1 MKKLLS
7 ILLCSIMLFGL
18 SGCAVTRVDYSK
30 VSTSEDYSITLEQ
43 QANTTQA
50 IDEITQKASKD
61 VKEVDDETAQKTV
74 SDGLYFIKTNVNEL
88 LKDNSTMEKAI
99 YYGTFIY
106 KFVESDCEFD
116 KIDDLEESAKT
127 AYMIG
132 LNTLEYVKYPYRGQ
146 EASSNKLETIK
157 EYVAKL

>member
-7 ILLCSIMLFGL
+7 IVLCSIMLLGI

-43 QANTTQA
+43 QANTTKA
-50 IDEITQKASKD
+50 VDEITKKASED
-61 VKEVDDETAQKTV
+61 VKKVDDETAQKTV
-74 SDGLYFIKTNVNEL
+74 SDGLYFIKTNVNDL
-88 LKDNSTMEKAI
+88 LKDNVTMEKAI

-132 LNTLEYVKYPYRGQ
+132 LNTMEYVKYPYRGQ
-146 EASSNKLETIK
+146 EVSSNKLETIK